1 MPPGLRRFALPA
13 LGVTVH
19 LLFLAVLYR
28 QQGLL
33 LDKEALKYLGAAQDL
48 LHGDTTDLLGRYR
61 LFATC
66 ILFLAPFVAL
76 GLPTLA
82 VAAQVV
88 LVLFSARALH
98 RLALR
103 MAVAP
108 GIALGVTAIYLLAQ
122 PLHTWTLSAYSE
134 GLFVPLSV
142 LFLERALRPTA
153 WDSYT
158 WLLALLLFFAR
169 PTGAL
174 FIAPLLLLRITA
186 SLPLRT
192 ALRSAGVFA
201 LVLAMLFLPVL
212 NREQLQVVV
221 GAPVVCGFPEHPEL
235 EGTYTGTNVLGAQL
249 HLIDA
254 HGLRY
259 WAGLLARR
267 TASLLIPLRSYFSPV
282 HNALNLP
289 FVLLLPFALWGALRT
304 STDAARGI
312 TLILLLNILLVAL
325 TYDEW
330 AGRFLAPL
338 LPGVLV
344 LAGVG
349 LEQIRGYLLNG
360 SLIRPSLTEGR

>member
-33 LDKEALKYLGAAQDL
+33 FDKEALKYLGAAQDL

-61 LFATC
+61 LFATY
-66 ILFLAPFVAL
+66 ILFLTPFVAL

-82 VAAQVV
+82 VATQVV

-108 GIALGVTAIYLLAQ
+108 GVALGVTAIYLLAQ

-153 WDSYT
+153 WDRCT
-158 WLLALLLFFAR
+158 WLLALLLLFAR

-186 SLPLRT
+186 SLPERT
-192 ALRSAGVFA
+192 VLRSTGVIA

-235 EGTYTGTNVLGAQL
+235 EGTYTGTNVFGAQL

-254 HGLRY
+254 HGLSY
-259 WAGLLARR
+259 WVGLLTRR
-267 TASLLIPLRSYFSPV
+267 TASLLIPLRPYFSPV

-289 FVLLLPFALWGALRT
+289 FVLLLPLVLWGALRT
-304 STDAARGI
+304 STDTMRSIA
-312 TLILLLNILLVAL
+312 LILLLNILLVAL

-330 AGRFLAPL
+330 AGRFFAPL
-338 LPGVLV
+338 LPLLLV
-344 LAGVG
+344 MGSMVDRPVSRTHPAM
-349 LEQIRGYLLNG
+349 YLG
-360 SLIRPSLTEGR
+360 SP